1 MLMHRKDLYALKNFD
16 FLARSFARMH
26 ALGQPVDIQAV
37 IGNMNEEQQKWFC
50 ERYEQYRQQA
60 VQARKMEIR

>member
-1 MLMHRKDLYALKNFD
+1 MNHNNLQAVKNFD

-37 IGNMNEEQQKWFC
+37 TGNMSTEQKIWFR
-50 ERYEQYRQQA
+50 ERYEQYCLQA
-60 VQARKMEIR
+60 TRAIELELEH